1 MSVESNLPKCQVF
14 TPNNMAK
21 KLLDNVNYKRDI
33 SNKHILENSCGNG
46 NILAEIVKRYIKY
59 SLKSNL
65 PTHDIRIGLETYIHG
80 YDIDAKCCIT
90 TMQKLDKI
98 ASRYKILNVN
108 WDIVNA
114 DFLHEFCAKNI
125 NTRFDYIVGNPPY
138 INYTELSIAT
148 RTFLKTNFQSCSKG
162 KFDYCYAF
170 IEASLKL
177 LAQNGQLIYIVPNSI
192 LKNVFG
198 IELRNIMKPYIREII
213 DYAEKN
219 VFKNVLIS
227 PIVFV
232 CTNGETNNNFSYK
245 NLSTKMNFNTNKSNL
260 NDKWVFSPQKHDV
273 QKIRFGDLFHAS
285 ISIATLYNN
294 AFVFQENEITK
305 SDTDYFIVNNYKIER
320 SSVRICASPRSK
332 TYSKNLYIIFPYLIN
347 ENNLVVKF
355 KSVRDFRTIFPRT
368 AEYLNSF
375 KDKLLARDADK
386 AAHWFEYGRSQA
398 LRNIHHPKLLLSTII
413 THKVMVYELDTNIIP
428 YSGIFIT
435 AKNDNDLTQAK
446 QVLESDKFLKYVQAI
461 GISAN
466 GSSKRITVKDI
477 NNYIL

>member
-21 KLLDNVNYKRDI
+21 KILDNVNYKQDI

-46 NILAEIVKRYIKY
+46 NILAEIVKRYIKD
-59 SLKSNL
+59 SLKNNISFL
-65 PTHDIRIGLETYIHG
+65 DIRHGLETYIHG
-80 YDIDAKCCIT
+80 YDIDNECCIT

-98 ASRYKILNVN
+98 ASHYKILNVN

-114 DFLHEFCAKNI
+114 DFLHDFCAKNI

-138 INYTELSIAT
+138 INYKELSIAT
-148 RTFLKTNFQSCSKG
+148 RTFLKTSFQSCSKG

-177 LAQNGQLIYIVPNSI
+177 LAQDGQLVYIVPNSI

-213 DYAEKN
+213 DYTGEN

-232 CTNGETNNNFSYK
+232 CENSETTNNLSYK
-245 NLSTKMNFNTNKSNL
+245 NLSTKMTLNINKSNL
-260 NDKWVFSPQKHDV
+260 NDKWIFSPQKHEV
-273 QKIRFGDLFHAS
+273 QKVKFSDLFHAS
-285 ISIATLYNN
+285 ISIATLYND
-294 AFVFQENEITK
+294 AFVFQENAITK
-305 SDTDYFIVNNYKIER
+305 SDTDYFIVSNYKIER
-320 SSVRICASPRSK
+320 SSVRKCASPRSK
-332 TYSKNLYIIFPYLIN
+332 TYNKNLYIIFPYKTD
-347 ENNLVVKF
+347 ENNSVVKF
-355 KSVRDFRTIFPRT
+355 KSVKDFRTFFPRT
-368 AEYLNSF
+368 AEYLSSF
-375 KDKLLARDADK
+375 KEKLLARDADK
-386 AAHWFEYGRSQA
+386 AANWFEYGRSQA
-398 LRNIHHPKLLLSTII
+398 LKNIGQPKLLLSTII
-413 THKVMVYELDTNIIP
+413 TQKVMVYELDTNTVP

-435 AKNDNDLTQAK
+435 AQNGNDLKQAK
-446 QVLESDKFLKYVQAI
+446 QILESSEFLNYVQEI

-466 GSSKRITVKDI
+466 GSSKRITVRDI